1 MILFL
6 FFIGFSFCLELHE
19 PKTLFSVE
27 GGVWS
32 DVDFYEQVFKEDWEG
47 LDLKKK
53 RVALEDF
60 IAQELVV
67 FWANQ
72 QGFYNTPEIKK
83 DLKIKRN
90 ALLINNT
97 YEHLIQRPLI
107 DRDVFLKSQKNLK
120 HKIEVYHLLVGF
132 SGSEQNTGSTLSKEQ
147 ALFLIDSLRVEI
159 NKEASLGKPIQ
170 EAFMSFALEYS
181 EDPSVKTNKGFL
193 GWLPWGHAVN
203 SFQEPVFELKN
214 NTVSDPILTMFGYHL
229 ALKTNMVVSNYYY
242 YTPKHYSDL
251 AYKVAQ
257 NSLPFDSLKVLAS
270 SFDSLLIKNSG
281 LRFQHNALDSL
292 VFFIETKQKEEK
304 MLGNKNILIK
314 WLEAFKDPSVLF
326 LVNNKGFGRLWL
338 VNKLKQTPS
347 SRVPSIKTKEDF
359 QNLILSFV
367 LQEEV
372 LLLSKKEKIEQK
384 TSFLRDWSNN
394 YKNIIY
400 SEYLSY
406 LNSSVS
412 NIDSSLVAL
421 KYNTGIY
428 KNKYIKPR
436 QAVFNEVRVF
446 NDSLGLVL
454 EDRLKKGVL
463 FDSLVVDYGG
473 AIREPISS
481 GAKSPLGKAVF
492 LLVPGE
498 VSSVIKNSDGSYSVV
513 RLESFI
519 KEEPFT
525 LDRVYSQIEQDIR
538 REKQDSIR
546 KNIFQD
552 IGAQLSPVI
561 NYETLGL
568 TND

>member
-1 MILFL
+1 
-6 FFIGFSFCLELHE
+6 
-19 PKTLFSVE
+19 
-27 GGVWS
+27 
-32 DVDFYEQVFKEDWEG
+32 
-47 LDLKKK
+47 
-53 RVALEDF
+53 
-60 IAQELVV
+60 
-67 FWANQ
+67 
-72 QGFYNTPEIKK
+72 
-83 DLKIKRN
+83 
-90 ALLINNT
+90 
-97 YEHLIQRPLI
+97 
-107 DRDVFLKSQKNLK
+107 
-120 HKIEVYHLLVGF
+120 
-132 SGSEQNTGSTLSKEQ
+132 
-147 ALFLIDSLRVEI
+147 
-159 NKEASLGKPIQ
+159 
-170 EAFMSFALEYS
+170 
-181 EDPSVKTNKGFL
+181 
-193 GWLPWGHAVN
+193 
-203 SFQEPVFELKN
+203 
-214 NTVSDPILTMFGYHL
+214 
-229 ALKTNMVVSNYYY
+229 
-242 YTPKHYSDL
+242 
-251 AYKVAQ
+251 
-257 NSLPFDSLKVLAS
+257 DSLKILAS

-513 RLESFI
+513 R
-519 KEEPFT
+519 
-525 LDRVYSQIEQDIR
+525 
-538 REKQDSIR
+538 
-546 KNIFQD
+546 
-552 IGAQLSPVI
+552 
-561 NYETLGL
+561 
-568 TND
+568 

>member
-1 MILFL
+1 MI
-6 FFIGFSFCLELHE
+6 
-19 PKTLFSVE
+19 V
-27 GGVWS
+27 
-32 DVDFYEQVFKEDWEG
+32 
-47 LDLKKK
+47 
-53 RVALEDF
+53 
-60 IAQELVV
+60 
-67 FWANQ
+67 
-72 QGFYNTPEIKK
+72 
-83 DLKIKRN
+83 
-90 ALLINNT
+90 
-97 YEHLIQRPLI
+97 
-107 DRDVFLKSQKNLK
+107 
-120 HKIEVYHLLVGF
+120 
-132 SGSEQNTGSTLSKEQ
+132 
-147 ALFLIDSLRVEI
+147 
-159 NKEASLGKPIQ
+159 
-170 EAFMSFALEYS
+170 
-181 EDPSVKTNKGFL
+181 
-193 GWLPWGHAVN
+193 
-203 SFQEPVFELKN
+203 
-214 NTVSDPILTMFGYHL
+214 
-229 ALKTNMVVSNYYY
+229 
-242 YTPKHYSDL
+242 
-251 AYKVAQ
+251 
-257 NSLPFDSLKVLAS
+257 
-270 SFDSLLIKNSG
+270 
-281 LRFQHNALDSL
+281 
-292 VFFIETKQKEEK
+292 
-304 MLGNKNILIK
+304 
-314 WLEAFKDPSVLF
+314 
-326 LVNNKGFGRLWL
+326 
-338 VNKLKQTPS
+338 
-347 SRVPSIKTKEDF
+347 TKEDF